1 MPSESGLPRLT
12 SAALVVGVAALM
24 SGCVRTVEPTASSTA
39 SDPKPAAA
47 ASATTASSSKTV
59 AQPPVELP
67 AWAKADPFAALPPV
81 QGATIRV
88 GGDEKIK
95 AEQRG
100 ESWSSGTCLIDTPL
114 PDGYPA
120 PTPPGAIE
128 LKRYPLVRRAEVR
141 GESSPDFATNIG
153 FFPLFNHI
161 KRRDIAMTSPVEV
174 DYRELR
180 TEYPADEPPRGT
192 AWNMAFLYRKVDQG
206 PAGADPKNKNVIV
219 RDLEPIT
226 VLAIGLKGPY
236 SMGAIADGATELEKW
251 LASNPEWEAIGSDA
265 RGLYYNGPNRR
276 DRDKWAEA
284 QIQVRYVGVKPAKS
298 KAAPTTK
305 N

>member
-1 MPSESGLPRLT
+1 MPSEAGLPRLT
-12 SAALVVGVAALM
+12 SAALVVGAAALM
-24 SGCVRTVEPTASSTA
+24 SGCVKTVEPNASNTTN
-39 SDPKPAAA
+39 DPKPAAS
-47 ASATTASSSKTV
+47 ASVSAPKTV

-67 AWAKADPFAALPPV
+67 AWAKADPFANLPPA
-81 QGATIRV
+81 QGATLRV
-88 GGDEKIK
+88 GGDQNIK
-95 AEQRG
+95 AEPRG
-100 ESWSSGTCLIDTPL
+100 ENWASGTCLIDTPL

-206 PAGADPKNKNVIV
+206 PAGADPKNKNVMV

-284 QIQVRYVGVKPAKS
+284 QIQVRYVGVKPAKTQT
-298 KAAPTTK
+298 KAGAK